1 MPEKKNSA
9 VESAPV
15 SVSKKAP
22 EVEEPKPVEV
32 PKADPAPTPVPKA
45 APAPTPVPKAAPTPA
60 PKRTPASVGIR
71 TCAATKCAKRADPPI
86 VRLGSD
92 GRAGSA
98 WKEVHYCCR
107 DCLVAHARNGFLTK
121 PKI

>member
-1 MPEKKNSA
+1 MPEKKSSA

-22 EVEEPKPVEV
+22 EVEEPKPIEV
-32 PKADPAPTPVPKA
+32 PKAAPVPTPVPKA
-45 APAPTPVPKAAPTPA
+45 APVPTPA